1 MVAVWVKRYLEE
13 GENALEPKNGNPY
26 AALHRSK
33 SLSEMEWLRLT
44 VYMGICSKSG
54 PIFRIHLT
62 ADKKGTERIRALSS
76 ALEHLDM
83 ETEQAQQLIWLIH
96 SLPELE
102 VASQLSQFLA
112 EPASL

>member
-1 MVAVWVKRYLEE
+1 MASTYCIYGDLFKKRPNFSYPLD
-13 GENALEPKNGNPY
+13 GRQKRDGANQ
-26 AALHRSK
+26 S
-33 SLSEMEWLRLT
+33 
-44 VYMGICSKSG
+44 
-54 PIFRIHLT
+54 
-62 ADKKGTERIRALSS
+62 ALSS

-102 VASQLSQFLA
+102 DASQLSQFLA

>member
-1 MVAVWVKRYLEE
+1 MKAGRPPMKKLRVAVLGCGRI
-13 GENALEPKNGNPY
+13 
-26 AALHRSK
+26 AA
-33 SLSEMEWLRLT
+33 
-44 VYMGICSKSG
+44 VYK
-54 PIFRIHLT
+54 
-62 ADKKGTERIRALSS
+62 S

-102 VASQLSQFLA
+102 DASQLSQFLA